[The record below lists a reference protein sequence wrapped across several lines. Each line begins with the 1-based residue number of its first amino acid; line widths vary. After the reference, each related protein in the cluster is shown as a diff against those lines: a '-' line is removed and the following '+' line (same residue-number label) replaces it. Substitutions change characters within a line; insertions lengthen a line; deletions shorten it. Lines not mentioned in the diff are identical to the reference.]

1 MDFAKF
7 KEHTDDLVELY
18 EEDGN
23 ALHYIEAAQRCFAV
37 QDIFG
42 EQYES
47 VFSVEERSYMA
58 SIIKRSTIAMLE
70 DIQKMIHQRMHKDE

>member
-7 KEHTDDLVELY
+7 KEHTDELVEMY
-18 EEDGN
+18 DEDGN

-42 EQYES
+42 EHYET
-47 VFSVEERSYMA
+47 VFSVEERTYMTN
-58 SIIKRSTIAMLE
+58 IIKRSTIAMLE
-70 DIQKMIHQRMHKDE
+70 DISKMIHERKHKDE